1 MTIKQFTDDYIEDK
15 GLRMIALAR
24 MSGEYTALLNV
35 HFATASTA
43 AFLIAGSQMN
53 SLLIKHRPLFRQF
66 FGKVECLDD
75 DILLDYW
82 DTSGDWNDLDRHMMF
97 LIKERVIEN
106 IGVLYAGK

>member
-1 MTIKQFTDDYIEDK
+1 MTIKQFTDDYVENK

-35 HFATASTA
+35 NFATGATMG
-43 AFLIAGSQMN
+43 FLTVGAQMN
-53 SLLIKHRPLFRQF
+53 CLLIKHRPLFRQF
-66 FGKVECLDD
+66 FGKVMDLDD

-82 DTSGDWNDLDRHMMF
+82 DTSNDWNDLDRHMMS

-106 IGVLYAGK
+106 IGVLYGC